1 MASLAD
7 LHFLDPD
14 NLPDRVQME
23 MCLLDL
29 HVSPEVI
36 DWFFWRLDL
45 TRDEVP
51 ALRARLP
58 APALSVQIPLHQGL
72 FHPK

>member
-29 HVSPEVI
+29 HVSP
-36 DWFFWRLDL
+36 
-45 TRDEVP
+45 
-51 ALRARLP
+51 
-58 APALSVQIPLHQGL
+58 
-72 FHPK
+72 K